1 MKSGKKLMTFW
12 IVRRF
17 YDINAAKF
25 IGIERETKI
34 QKFFHDRAFDRRKK
48 NTILG
53 LWNYEGK
60 WCDDKGS
67 ILATTLAYF
76 EKIYTTI
83 SPSGIQEITNAIPT

>member
-1 MKSGKKLMTFW
+1 MDSEEILWHQRSKIHWYREGDRNTKL
-12 IVRRF
+12 
-17 YDINAAKF
+17 
-25 IGIERETKI
+25 
-34 QKFFHDRAFDRRKK
+34 FHDRAFDKRKK

-83 SPSGIQEITNAIPT
+83 SPSGI